1 MCGIIAGLP
10 AFIAGI
16 VFAADVYLVYK
27 MIVKVREVKS

>member
-10 AFIAGI
+10 AFIAGM

-27 MIVKVREVKS
+27 KIVKARKAKS